1 MISRWQISAGGTS
14 EWLPPFLFALSVL
27 VSAWVLYDA
36 RRRALPLYAAFAWTL
51 ATLLSPP
58 VVLPLYLVARL
69 YTTKADAM
77 PEVEL
82 KTSEPEST
90 TPPAD
95 TQAHAAVTTEA
106 QTSND
111 VREHAESHA
120 DAQQANAQPIN
131 AQSINAQ
138 PAEETRLHVRRRRR
152 NYATAFLYALAL
164 LLAGA
169 AYFYRDYHSFDAHLS
184 RAAQARLLGQ
194 RAATIRDYRA
204 ALRINDDA
212 HTRKL
217 LAIQLLE
224 DNQPEAAIS
233 EFRAA
238 ERGGEPDAL
247 LPYRIALTLDALGRP
262 AEAAVEYQKFLRGNA
277 CARPSPDARCAEA
290 ATRAGQTRGGT
301 DAP

>member
-1 MISRWQISAGGTS
+1 LTSRWQISTGGIS

-36 RRRALPLYAAFAWTL
+36 RRRALPLYAVLAWTL

-69 YTTKADAM
+69 YTPKPDA
-77 PEVEL
+77 PPQVEPN
-82 KTSEPEST
+82 TSEFEPT

-95 TQAHAAVTTEA
+95 TQQAHAALTTEA

-111 VREHAESHA
+111 AREHADAHA
-120 DAQQANAQPIN
+120 DEQQAN

-138 PAEETRLHVRRRRR
+138 PAEEGRPSRTRRRR
-152 NYATAFLYALAL
+152 NYVPALLYALAL

-169 AYFYRDYHSFDAHLS
+169 AYFYRDYHSFDAHLA

-194 RAATIRDYRA
+194 RARTIRAYRA
-204 ALRINDDA
+204 ALRLNDDA

-217 LAIQLLE
+217 LAVQLLE
-224 DNQPEAAIS
+224 DGQSEAAIS

-238 ERGGEPDAL
+238 ERGGETDEL
-247 LPYRIALTLDALGRP
+247 IPYHVAFSLDALGR
-262 AEAAVEYQKFLRGNA
+262 ASEATIEYQKFLRGSA
-277 CARPSPDARCAEA
+277 CARPSPDARCAGVA
-290 ATRAGQTRGGT
+290 ARVGQTQGG
-301 DAP
+301 AVAR